1 MKSGITYMRLP
12 MLASTG
18 IYPITE
24 LLVRGLKW
32 KIAISAACTFIKV
45 TALRLNA
52 NLIHSKE
59 SQVGQ
64 VGLVT
69 LLPRFI

>member
-1 MKSGITYMRLP
+1 

-18 IYPITE
+18 IYPIIE
-24 LLVRGLKW
+24 LPVRGLKW
-32 KIAISAACTFIKV
+32 KIAISAACSFIKV

-59 SQVGQ
+59 SQVG
-64 VGLVT
+64 LVT
-69 LLPRFI
+69 LLSGFI

>member
-1 MKSGITYMRLP
+1 

-18 IYPITE
+18 TCPITE
-24 LLVRGLKW
+24 LLAGGLLW
-32 KIAISAACTFIKV
+32 KIAISAACSFIKV

-59 SQVGQ
+59 SQVG
-64 VGLVT
+64 LVT
-69 LLPRFI
+69 LLSGLI

>member
-1 MKSGITYMRLP
+1 MI
-12 MLASTG
+12 ASTG
-18 IYPITE
+18 TCPITE
-24 LLVRGLKW
+24 LLVKGLKW
-32 KIAISAACTFIKV
+32 KIAIFAACSFIKV

-69 LLPRFI
+69 LLPRFILQILMS

>member
-1 MKSGITYMRLP
+1 

-32 KIAISAACTFIKV
+32 KIAISAACSFIKV

-59 SQVGQ
+59 SQVG
-64 VGLVT
+64 LVA

>member
-1 MKSGITYMRLP
+1 

-18 IYPITE
+18 TCPITE
-24 LLVRGLKW
+24 LLVRGLLW
-32 KIAISAACTFIKV
+32 KIAISAACFFIKV

-59 SQVGQ
+59 SQVG
-64 VGLVT
+64 
-69 LLPRFI
+69 

>member
-1 MKSGITYMRLP
+1 

-18 IYPITE
+18 TCPITE
-24 LLVRGLKW
+24 LLVRGLLW
-32 KIAISAACTFIKV
+32 KIAISAACSFIKV

-69 LLPRFI
+69 LLPRFILQILMS